1 MNENPHVRAQWLLA
15 ESAIQGLDAAGEAW
29 LHEHLAGCADCARE
43 AGTARELLD
52 ALRSVPVSVP
62 GDLAARTRIRV
73 RLRAQEF
80 SKAAN
85 GSLWLWL
92 VTAASWVLGVFSAP
106 LVWKVFSWMGNSFGV
121 PKLALEM
128 GFVLWWTVPALIAV
142 GVVLHQRA
150 LSAGTKGI

>member
-1 MNENPHVRAQWLLA
+1 M
-15 ESAIQGLDAAGEAW
+15 
-29 LHEHLAGCADCARE
+29 
-43 AGTARELLD
+43 
-52 ALRSVPVSVP
+52 SVP
-62 GDLAARTRIRV
+62 GDLAARTRLRV

-80 SKAAN
+80 SRTAN

-92 VTAASWVLGVFSAP
+92 VTAASWVLGVLSAP
-106 LVWKVFSWMGNSFGV
+106 LVWKIFSWMGSSFGV

-128 GFVLWWTVPALIAV
+128 GFILWWTVPALVAV